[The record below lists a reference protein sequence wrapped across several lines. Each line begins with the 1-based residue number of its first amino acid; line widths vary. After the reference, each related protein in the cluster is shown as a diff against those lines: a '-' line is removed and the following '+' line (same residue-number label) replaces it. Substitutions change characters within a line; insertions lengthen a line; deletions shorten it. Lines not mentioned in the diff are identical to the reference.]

1 MQTCYVHVWQFRCAL
16 KNEMEENPKRNASL
30 HVVVDTCRHGCMFGS
45 WCTRISLLRQP
56 PSTTVNIESRLFGRI
71 SNAMASINV
80 FFNIIRAANI
90 GTTTNI
96 RADEECCLERCSSS
110 ARISSK
116 IHIHVVPVHSIFEF
130 PYLYS

>member
-30 HVVVDTCRHGCMFGS
+30 HVVVDTCRHGCIFGS

-80 FFNIIRAANI
+80 SLTSYVRRTSAQQQTYVQTKNAA
-90 GTTTNI
+90 
-96 RADEECCLERCSSS
+96 
-110 ARISSK
+110 
-116 IHIHVVPVHSIFEF
+116 
-130 PYLYS
+130 